1 MNSLRFAACAIGLI
15 AMFPAN
21 AQEPPPS
28 RVVVAEITQQEIA
41 ATSRLV
47 GIIDF
52 DRVSKVSGE
61 VSGLITEQHAREGL
75 VVKAGEPLVTLNTDF
90 IEKDMDIKRAQQAQ
104 FTADLQKL
112 AATLKRLE
120 SLLQKKTASRQAYD
134 DALYDHRSLAKKLE
148 TLDLE
153 LERLQ
158 LRITK
163 STVRAPFDGIVL
175 EKLKESGEWLDPG
188 IAVCTLASSN
198 DLVVKAAISENMV
211 RYQRPGESLAVT
223 VNALDIQLQ
232 GTAQTISPVARQRS
246 KSATLKVTVPYHP
259 GMIRNMSATVEVP
272 SGEAQHMLML
282 PRDAL
287 VRNGG
292 ANFVYTVGDGKARMV
307 SVNVLTRRGDQ
318 AGVASPAL
326 KPGMKVVVDGND
338 RLQPD
343 QPVMIVGE

>member
-1 MNSLRFAACAIGLI
+1 MTSLRFAACAIGLI
-15 AMFPAN
+15 AIFPAN

-28 RVVVAEITQQEIA
+28 RVVVADISQQEIA

-47 GIIDF
+47 GVIDF

-61 VSGLITEQHAREGL
+61 VSGLITEQHVREGL

-90 IEKDMDIKRAQQAQ
+90 IEKDMDIKRTQQAQ

-120 SLLQKKTASRQAYD
+120 SLLQKNSASRQAYD
-134 DALYDHRSLAKKLE
+134 EALYDHRSLVKKLE

-158 LRITK
+158 LRVAK
-163 STVRAPFDGIVL
+163 STVRAPFDGVVL

-188 IAVCTLASSN
+188 TAVCTLASSH

-232 GTAQTISPVARQRS
+232 GTAQTISPVARRRS
-246 KSATLKVTVPYHP
+246 KSATLKVAVPYHR

-272 SGEAQHMLML
+272 SGEARLMLML

-287 VRNGG
+287 VRNRG
-292 ANFVYTVGDGKARMV
+292 ADFVYTVEDGKAKMV
-307 SVNVLTRRGDQ
+307 SVDVLTRRGNQ
-318 AGVASPAL
+318 AGVASPSL

-343 QPVMIVGE
+343 QPVMVVER